1 MENRINVVNT
11 LTESNEC
18 PKMPQRF
25 SFIKQQGPDKQA
37 AIKRRAATEEMLSTW
52 DCRIND
58 TNTRE
63 MPLSLFELYEEAY
76 TTINE
81 ILEFELQLILGG
93 E

>member
-1 MENRINVVNT
+1 MENRINVINT
-11 LTESNEC
+11 LAESNEC

-37 AIKRRAATEEMLSTW
+37 AIKRRVATEEMLSIW
-52 DCRIND
+52 DREINV

-63 MPLSLFELYEEAY
+63 IPLDLLKLYEEAY

-93 E
+93 K

>member
-11 LTESNEC
+11 LAESNEC
-18 PKMPQRF
+18 PKTSQR
-25 SFIKQQGPDKQA
+25 FIKQQGPDKQA
-37 AIKRRAATEEMLSTW
+37 AIKRRVATEEMLSTW
-52 DCRIND
+52 DCKINA

>member
-18 PKMPQRF
+18 PKIPQ

-37 AIKRRAATEEMLSTW
+37 AIKRRVATEEMLSAW
-52 DCRIND
+52 DRKINT

-63 MPLSLFELYEEAY
+63 MPLGLLRLYEEAY